1 MTQDNQLINLTR
13 RQMLIGVGAVGLA
26 SAGAGLGTSALFR
39 DTESFTGN
47 SIVAGELDLL
57 VDWQQHYAYF
67 DGVADQTVFVNAHP
81 DHDGDGEQSIPTDN
95 DAGFVRY
102 SDFPDEDD
110 EDSNGA
116 NIPTLDCDNI
126 PPLSEASYGVD
137 PITGEAN
144 DTLVQLRDVKPGDRG
159 EITFSLHLCDN
170 PGYIWM
176 QAGNVTEDGGIAAE
190 PELIV
195 DSDNLGDLGQAIQA
209 TLWYDED
216 CDNVYDPEAP
226 ADIMLTLDFSGSML
240 YRRFGGV
247 VSENPIDVDG
257 DGTDDYSETTKID
270 LVEKGTRQFISYLQA
285 QNADVTVGVAYFDGE
300 RDDDTEPR
308 TGILEP
314 LTSNL
319 SAVDTAL
326 SGLRQK
332 LANVV
337 SGTSKDPNNTEG
349 GADPDP
355 NAGNNI
361 AEGTFIGEGVDDA
374 QTELTNNG
382 RGGVRVANLVLS
394 DGESFNGQ
402 GSTQFSDPTESAD
415 NARAPL
421 GSPVHTGP
429 NAPPASVATDVFTIS
444 VGSANDAVLQAMAG
458 PANGAGGNPTFF
470 NDVDDPLNIPTVFG
484 NLAAQFV
491 GEKKIMEDSLA
502 NVLAE
507 LADGNGIPLDGN
519 RATIYDELNDPATD
533 PDRDAFRG
541 DGVMHCVALKWELPA
556 DVGNEVQGD
565 TLGFDLGFYTEQE
578 RNNDGSGPAG
588 A

>member
-57 VDWQQHYAYF
+57 VDWQQHYSYW
-67 DGVADQTVFVNAHP
+67 DGGMKHVFVNAHP
-81 DHDGDGEQSIPTDN
+81 DHDGDGEQSIEADN
-95 DAGFVRY
+95 DAGQLKY
-102 SDFPDEDD
+102 SDFPDPED

-116 NIPTLDCDNI
+116 NIPTLGCDDI
-126 PPLSEASYGVD
+126 PPLSEADYGVD
-137 PITGEAN
+137 PITGERN
-144 DTLVQLRDVKPGDRG
+144 ETLVQLRDVKPGDMG

-176 QAGNVTEDGGIAAE
+176 QAGNVSQDGGTAAE

-195 DSDNLGDLGQAIQA
+195 DPDNLGDLGQAIQA

-247 VSENPIDVDG
+247 VSEDSIDVDG
-257 DGTDDYSETTKID
+257 DGSADYPETTKID
-270 LVEKGTRQFISYLQA
+270 LVEKGARQFIEYLQA
-285 QNADVTVGVAYFDGE
+285 QGADVTVGVAYFDG
-300 RDDDTEPR
+300 DQQGDTAPR
-308 TGILEP
+308 VGILEP
-314 LTSNL
+314 LTANL

-337 SGTSKDPNNTEG
+337 SGGEPTTPFDG
-349 GADPDP
+349 DGDPDP
-355 NAGNNI
+355 SAGGGI
-361 AEGTFIGEGVDDA
+361 AEGTFIGEGVDAA
-374 QTELTNNG
+374 QLELTNNG
-382 RGGVRVANLVLS
+382 RGGVRPANLVLS

-402 GSTQFSDPTESAD
+402 GSAQFSDPTESAD

-429 NAPPASVATDVFTIS
+429 NSPPASIATDVFTIS

-458 PANGAGGNPTFF
+458 PANGAGGAAAFF

-484 NLAAQFV
+484 NIAAQFV
-491 GEKKIMEDSLA
+491 GEKVIMEDSLA
-502 NVLAE
+502 NILAE

-519 RATIYDELNDPATD
+519 RATIYDELSDPATD

-541 DGVMHCVALKWELPA
+541 DGVMHCIALEWELPA

-565 TLGFDLGFYTEQE
+565 TIGFDLGFYTEQE
-578 RNNDGSGPAG
+578 RNNDGSGPALP